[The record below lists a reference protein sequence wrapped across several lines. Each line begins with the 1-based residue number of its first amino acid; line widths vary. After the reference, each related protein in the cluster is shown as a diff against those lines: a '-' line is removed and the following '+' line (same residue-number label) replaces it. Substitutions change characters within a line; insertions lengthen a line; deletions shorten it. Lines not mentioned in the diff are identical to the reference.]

1 MNLILLLCSL
11 FLLSESNILISEVN
25 KFHLNSM
32 DDNINSISIPNLK
45 EDNSDTTI
53 YNYFFKN
60 FIKGTKSSYKIIP
73 NNFQEYYI
81 ILVCSKDNTMTVSSS
96 EHNIVT
102 RLFLIENYLINYN
115 IVLEND
121 KEDYFFEVSFI
132 PKLVDIDFFNH
143 KFEKEYHKIYSPQNY
158 IYILV
163 NYLNF
168 QENSL
173 LYYDPYISYPE
184 VKYIP
189 LKENT
194 KFDDVFFSEV
204 ESYDFFSNSYV
215 PKDQYFIIKIH
226 TNASYDFYIGL
237 DDDYYSGKSEF
248 FIFPLFYNQ
257 YLLQENQQLLFKK
270 INNQRGILV
279 KILAQS
285 NPNVQIYVEEYYSK
299 FYLNETVRERT
310 ICCSNVFVKVL
321 NGYALIGAL
330 ESSDTFGDLKITYI
344 YYSSGGLVPYNAMNV
359 FETYE
364 NSDYKDYNIL
374 GFKVNIN
381 HFSSIKC
388 NAYSL
393 GGFKFRGYYT
403 GYRGISYF
411 LNFQGSESVNYYYP
425 SDLINEN
432 SLGEGQY
439 GIPLYCPCC
448 TKWGI
453 DYSYS
458 FDYIY
463 YNVDKFKTINENN
476 PTVLYNNSNF
486 EDFDNVTYKISPPKN
501 KNQYLKIQISNCDD
515 NFYNFHLLR
524 QFNVSYYTLFLASLE
539 NDIILPMNKNDLLN
553 LNNLY
558 VYLEKYNQVSFEYE
572 YIELDFNYKIKYS
585 NLIKDVNFTMNNGK
599 AQIEF
604 YPILFDEEMEYKLY
618 ILEKEKI
625 NIRKCNI
632 YKNNL
637 KNIDIGNYLIYQ
649 KDENYTIKKNIQI
662 ELKNSE
668 QYSLALMAY
677 QKDNYKYKYLYN
689 TIFYTNSNSENNSN
703 NFFENNK
710 ALIIIVIVSLIL
722 IAIAI
727 IIIVII
733 IKKKKSDKDL
743 EKDVEEF
750 KGDRDSLL
758 LKQNN

>member
-1 MNLILLLCSL
+1 MNYIIFKKMNFILLLCSL
-11 FLLSESNILISEVN
+11 FLLTESNILFSEVN
-25 KFHLNSM
+25 KFHLNYI
-32 DDNINSISIPNLK
+32 DTNINSQSEPHLK
-45 EDNSDTTI
+45 EGDNDI
-53 YNYFFKN
+53 IINNYFYKN
-60 FIKGTKSSYKIIP
+60 FNKGAKSRYKIEP
-73 NNFQEYYI
+73 YNFLEYYI
-81 ILVCSKDNTMTVSSS
+81 ILICSKDNTMAVSSTDN
-96 EHNIVT
+96 NIVT
-102 RLFLIENYLINYN
+102 RLFLIQNYLINYN

-132 PKLVDIDFFNH
+132 PKLVDIDFFSQ

-168 QENSL
+168 KENSL

-237 DDDYYSGKSEF
+237 DDDYYSGESEF

-330 ESSDTFGDLKITYI
+330 ESSGTSGDLKITYI
-344 YYSSGGLVPYNAMNV
+344 YYSSRGLVPYNAMNV

-388 NAYSL
+388 NAYSI
-393 GGFKFRGYYT
+393 GGFKF
-403 GYRGISYF
+403 
-411 LNFQGSESVNYYYP
+411 
-425 SDLINEN
+425 
-432 SLGEGQY
+432 
-439 GIPLYCPCC
+439 
-448 TKWGI
+448 
-453 DYSYS
+453 
-458 FDYIY
+458 
-463 YNVDKFKTINENN
+463 
-476 PTVLYNNSNF
+476 
-486 EDFDNVTYKISPPKN
+486 
-501 KNQYLKIQISNCDD
+501 
-515 NFYNFHLLR
+515 
-524 QFNVSYYTLFLASLE
+524 
-539 NDIILPMNKNDLLN
+539 
-553 LNNLY
+553 
-558 VYLEKYNQVSFEYE
+558 
-572 YIELDFNYKIKYS
+572 
-585 NLIKDVNFTMNNGK
+585 
-599 AQIEF
+599 
-604 YPILFDEEMEYKLY
+604 
-618 ILEKEKI
+618 
-625 NIRKCNI
+625 
-632 YKNNL
+632 
-637 KNIDIGNYLIYQ
+637 
-649 KDENYTIKKNIQI
+649 
-662 ELKNSE
+662 
-668 QYSLALMAY
+668 
-677 QKDNYKYKYLYN
+677 
-689 TIFYTNSNSENNSN
+689 
-703 NFFENNK
+703 
-710 ALIIIVIVSLIL
+710 
-722 IAIAI
+722 
-727 IIIVII
+727 
-733 IKKKKSDKDL
+733 
-743 EKDVEEF
+743 
-750 KGDRDSLL
+750 
-758 LKQNN
+758 